1 MVLREV
7 LDLLDM
13 KNSALEEFI
22 SENERFMQRAQGNT
36 TSLFDFQNFYTAR
49 EHILA
54 KINKIDAMI
63 EKICGIHGYEFVD
76 IEETRE
82 HVIHRQKKKRQLVT
96 RIIDQDLVIMSM
108 YAERKTRVAK

>member
-1 MVLREV
+1 MVLKEV

-22 SENERFMQRAQGNT
+22 LENERFMQMAEAHN
-36 TSLFDFQNFYTAR
+36 TSLFDFQKFYSTR

-54 KINKIDAMI
+54 KINKIDSMI

-82 HVIHRQKKKRQLVT
+82 HVIHRQNKKRQLVT
-96 RIIDQDLVIMSM
+96 KIIDQDLLIMSM
-108 YAERKTRVAK
+108 YAERKSSASK